1 MKNPKISSISLLLIL
16 FMLIGM
22 LSACNNGPETTE
34 APEQSSTEA
43 VSEDKNTAETS
54 ESSETVTETV
64 EKGSET
70 VGSSAEST
78 AFTEVRNEETDAESD
93 TVTHNTDIPESSH
106 DESESTEISETLS
119 ETSSEA
125 QSETSSEA
133 QNETSSEALS
143 ESMGE
148 TQSETLSE
156 TQGVT
161 EETELVGPVLKNEH
175 TEVIENAHSYA
186 NGVQSYYN
194 ADRSH
199 YIVENK
205 NITLDYRLS
214 GSDKPMLESLK
225 NSKGQAYLADTM
237 DVYVTTTGGKTYYAS
252 NSIEKARV
260 NIYRLGYYYYDVHIL
275 EQDFISSTTV
285 ENSFNIPIE
294 SFTGYK
300 DVSTPVI
307 NNGELTS
314 TITNQEDP
322 QIYAATDSA
331 ASEFNYL
338 QFSYKGKS
346 VGAIT
351 VYVIAGNKTS
361 HNEEQSFVVEVTS
374 DGSWHTYTVPLNNDT
389 IQGYTGQ
396 IKGIRFDFGGAV
408 NTSIAIKDVAFKQ
421 INVDS
426 IPLSL
431 DRVFHTFPD
440 KLHQEI
446 HVVAYKNTTNIDEIG
461 VEYKIPWDSVEKIV
475 AKDASGLVYELKD
488 VDWATAEYL
497 AVDVKDIGIIG
508 FILPYDAEDYQLKA
522 SKKHGN
528 LLIEMI
534 GTPENGTILAPTNS
548 TVNDYRMGCRIYTDE
563 THDFAAFIEE
573 AYCERNPLTSENI
586 VIDAEKFVRGA
597 KFKGYDGI
605 RGVYHITLKG
615 AAGFNDPYYDNQ
627 NLHYNA
633 SFSIKGDDHDR
644 SLYMMTFTSSGTLE
658 CATIMDENNQLLPIP
673 LQVSKNFSEKEEPFY
688 NCGDATYGETFFPI
702 VLNANDEQYYTVLNI
717 YQNWGNY
724 PLKQISSI
732 GYYMP
737 YYHLSTGVTESNC
750 ISPWYNRG
758 KNLWTLPDHRPA
770 SMPKSSDLKNMYKQ
784 YGNQPQTPN
793 AGLHYFLQYTDAD
806 GIYVSSEYVDNYIS
820 SYGPTYADIT
830 MNYLSDDGKIKI
842 SYRHVE
848 MPQPDENRAY
858 YEMTYEV
865 LDTVVIDDFLQ
876 DFSFYTMTGFLN
888 YERVG
893 YLDKN
898 NTPQANKVNESSAK
912 PKKYILGDQCPYFSL
927 FYCSRLKEYANLS
940 FLIYDSE
947 FIIGGEEVTDAS
959 FAIVDH
965 NYAVRLTLDLDKV
978 TLNAGDKFTINCII
992 MPWGGG
998 YIQDDGTQYHA
1009 LDDKNVQNVRLN
1021 TMLNPFKATAVEN
1034 CTTVDSWFLPEVVTT
1049 NGKDATFTVSGGCDI
1064 DPNAPDAVNVTVRA
1078 DGFYTLTRPKVEVLE
1093 GDNWVTYELSSVNT
1107 LDASGRGVDY
1117 DGYQIHYNDDGT
1129 YSYSFVITVT
1139 DGVSRTFRITVE

>member
-1 MKNPKISSISLLLIL
+1 MRSSKISILSIFLVL
-16 FMLIGM
+16 FTLIGM
-22 LSACNNGPETTE
+22 LSACNNEAETTE
-34 APEQSSTEA
+34 KPEESSTEA
-43 VSEDKNTAETS
+43 VTDGTTETHKVGQSDSETDESDKKEPNSSSIETTVATETAETDARDNTAS
-54 ESSETVTETV
+54 SNTESLESADSSEVTEA
-64 EKGSET
+64 GSET
-70 VGSSAEST
+70 EK
-78 AFTEVRNEETDAESD
+78 E
-93 TVTHNTDIPESSH
+93 
-106 DESESTEISETLS
+106 
-119 ETSSEA
+119 
-125 QSETSSEA
+125 
-133 QNETSSEALS
+133 
-143 ESMGE
+143 
-148 TQSETLSE
+148 
-156 TQGVT
+156 
-161 EETELVGPVLKNEH
+161 ELVGPVFDSEFA
-175 TEVIENAHSYA
+175 EVISQANSKA
-186 NGVQSYYN
+186 NGVQSFYN

-199 YIVENK
+199 YTIENK
-205 NITLDYRLS
+205 NTTLNYRLF
-214 GSDKPMLESLK
+214 GSEKPMVEALK
-225 NSKGQAYLADTM
+225 NSKGQAYLENTM
-237 DVYVTTTGGKTYYAS
+237 DVYVNTENGKTYYAS
-252 NSIEKARV
+252 NSIEQARA

-300 DVSTPVI
+300 DVSKPQI
-307 NNGELTS
+307 KDGELTA
-314 TITNQEDP
+314 TIINQVDP
-322 QIYAATDSA
+322 QVYAVTDNT

-351 VYVIAGNKTS
+351 VYVIAGDKTS
-361 HNEEQSFVVEVTS
+361 HNNEQSFVVEVTS
-374 DGSWHTYTVPLNNDT
+374 DGGWHTYTVPLNNDT
-389 IQGYTGQ
+389 IPGYNGK

-408 NTSIAIKDVAFKQ
+408 NTPIAIKDVAFKN

-431 DRVFHTFPD
+431 DRVFHAFPD

-446 HVVAYKNTTNIDEIG
+446 HVVAYENTTGIDEIG
-461 VEYKIPWDSVEKIV
+461 VEYKIPWDSVEKLV

-488 VDWATAEYL
+488 IDWATAEYL
-497 AVDVKDIGIIG
+497 AVDIKDVGVIG
-508 FILPYDAEDYQLKA
+508 FILPYDAENYGFKA

-573 AYCERNPLTSENI
+573 AYCERNPLTGENI

-644 SLYMMTFTSSGTLE
+644 SLYIMTFTSSGTLE
-658 CATIMDENNQLLPIP
+658 CATVMDENNQLLPIP

-688 NCGDATYGETFFPI
+688 NCGDATYGETFFPV
-702 VLNANDEQYYTVLNI
+702 VLDANEEQYYTVLNI

-770 SMPKSSDLKNMYKQ
+770 SMPKSSDLENKYAA

-793 AGLHYFLQYTDAD
+793 AGLHYFLQYTDAE
-806 GIYVSSEYVDNYIS
+806 GVYVASEYVDNYIT

-898 NTPQANKVNESSAK
+898 NVPQANKVNDSSAK

-927 FYCSRLKEYANLS
+927 FYCSALKEYANLA

-947 FIIGGEEVTDAS
+947 FIIGGEKVTDAR

-965 NYAVRLTLDLDKV
+965 NYALRLTLDLGKV
-978 TLNAGDKFTINCII
+978 TLKAGDSFTINCII

-998 YIQDDGTQYHA
+998 YIQDDDVQYHA

-1021 TMLNPFKATAVEN
+1021 TLLNPFKATAVEN
-1034 CTTVDSWFLPEVVTT
+1034 CTAIDSWFLPEVVTT

-1064 DPNAPDAVNVTVRA
+1064 DPNAPDTVNVTVRA
-1078 DGFYTLTRPKVEVLE
+1078 DGFTRLARPKVEVLE
-1093 GDNWVTYELSSVNT
+1093 GEEWVAYELSSVNT
-1107 LDASGRGVDY
+1107 PDSSGRGVDY
-1117 DGYQIHYNDDGT
+1117 DGYQVHYNDDGT
-1129 YSYSFVITVT
+1129 LSYSFVITVT
-1139 DGVSRTFRITVE
+1139 DGVSRTFRITAE